1 METFLLAGSGLTM
14 ERNAAAAG
22 LCCNNLNA
30 TYDATNT
37 SFGVANF
44 AGATP
49 DYNPFCDDVSWDI
62 RALRGPGVCANDL
75 DCNCN
80 FYSFVFFLAWVL
92 LFISRENVTRVRLG
106 W

>member
-1 METFLLAGSGLTM
+1 METYLILAGSGLTM

-62 RALRGPGVCANDL
+62 PPRMVQGHIPCE
-75 DCNCN
+75 CQ
-80 FYSFVFFLAWVL
+80 
-92 LFISRENVTRVRLG
+92 
-106 W
+106 